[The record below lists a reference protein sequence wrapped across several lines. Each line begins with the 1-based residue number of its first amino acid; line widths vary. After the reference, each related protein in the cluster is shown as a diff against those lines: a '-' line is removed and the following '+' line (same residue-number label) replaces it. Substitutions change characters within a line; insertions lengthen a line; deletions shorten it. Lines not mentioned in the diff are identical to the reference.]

1 MTTRYG
7 FPFYP
12 TPTIGDKQ
20 VTATKTYTWNGIV
33 WRIETASNTA
43 TSIVSP
49 ELQVTSSTVSL
60 STITGALTVVGGVG
74 IGGDLHIGGLIYS
87 NGVPALTTASFNLS
101 SGPDGGVDIGIDVT
115 ATDPISGLHTITIN
129 NQSTL
134 ETVTGRGSSSTHIIR
149 LTNNT
154 TSTDIYTGALV
165 VAGGVGIAGRVNTE
179 SIQIADTV
187 FDSTESFSSTFSPS
201 VIDSYHLSAYRSS
214 KYFIQISEPNI
225 DQGGYESRFH
235 AVEIVLTAKND
246 GTPYMTQYGQV
257 TTGGELGTFS
267 AESSGTAPDIVISL
281 IFTPNP
287 AGPREH
293 GSLKT
298 IKVLR
303 TAMVA

>member
-12 TPTIGDKQ
+12 TPTVGDKQ
-20 VTATKTYTWNGIV
+20 VTATKTYTWNGRV

-49 ELQVTSSTVSL
+49 ELQVTSSTNSVS
-60 STITGALTVVGGVG
+60 TNTGALVIAGGVG
-74 IGGDLHIGGLIYS
+74 IAGDVHIGGVIYS
-87 NGVPALTTASFNLS
+87 GGVPALTTASFNLTAA
-101 SGPDGGVDIGIDVT
+101 DGVDIDIRQ
-115 ATDPISGLHTITIN
+115 ATDPLSGFDTLIFDNT
-129 NQSTL
+129 STL
-134 ETVTGRGSSSTHIIR
+134 QTVTGRGAITSHAITISNATV
-149 LTNNT
+149 
-154 TSTDIYTGALV
+154 STDISTGALI
-165 VAGGVGIAGRVNTE
+165 VAGGVGIGGRVNTE

-187 FDSTESFSSTFSPS
+187 FDSTESFSSNFLPS
-201 VIDSYHLSAYRSS
+201 TIDSYYLSDYRSS

-225 DQGGYESRFH
+225 NQGGYESRFH

-246 GTPYMTQYGQV
+246 GTPYMTQYGQI

-267 AESSGTAPDIVISL
+267 AESSGTAPNILISL

-287 AGPREH
+287 AGPSEH

>member
-12 TPTIGDKQ
+12 TPAVGDKQ

-33 WRIETASNTA
+33 WRIDTASTTA
-43 TSIVSP
+43 TSVIAP
-49 ELQVTSSTVSL
+49 ILAVTSSTNSVS
-60 STITGALTVVGGVG
+60 TNTGALIVSGGVG
-74 IGGDLHIGGLIYS
+74 IAGDVHIGGVIYS
-87 NGVPALTTASFNLS
+87 GGVPALTTASFNLTAA
-101 SGPDGGVDIGIDVT
+101 DGVDIDIRQE
-115 ATDPISGLHTITIN
+115 TDPLSGFDTLIFN
-129 NQSTL
+129 NTSTL
-134 ETVTGRGSSSTHIIR
+134 ETVTGRGAITSHAIR
-149 LTNNT
+149 ISDGTV
-154 TSTDIYTGALV
+154 STDINTGALV
-165 VAGGVGIAGRVNTE
+165 VAGGVGIGGRVNTE

-187 FDSTESFSSTFSPS
+187 FDSTESFSSNFLSST
-201 VIDSYHLSAYRSS
+201 IDSYQLSDYRSS
-214 KYFIQISEPNI
+214 KYFIQISEPSV

-267 AESSGTAPDIVISL
+267 AESSGTAPNILISL

-287 AGPREH
+287 AGPNEH